1 MSPYSKAIAAVV
13 GAIAAVLV
21 AFNIDVSEEV
31 QAAVITVVTAAF
43 VYFAPKNEPAP
54 PA

>member
-21 AFNIDVSEEV
+21 AFNVDVSEEL
-31 QAAVITVVTAAF
+31 QAAIITVVTALA